1 MTELQELV
9 IERQSVAAQLGL
21 ASPVAVSLS
30 GLTVRVLDPASQFL
44 VTGGPALAPNTV
56 ESSDPCW
63 VWLAPN
69 RCLVVAEA
77 SMAATPDA
85 PFVSDVTDG
94 LALFEIAGPCVA
106 DIVAMGCT
114 IDSDALR
121 PGHAAQ
127 TVFAGLKVILY
138 GHGVAVRLHVERP
151 LARFLLDWLRQAASA
166 IG

>member
-1 MTELQELV
+1 MTELQELSV
-9 IERQSVAAQLGL
+9 ERQSVAAQLGL
-21 ASPVAVSLS
+21 GSPVAASLP
-30 GLTVRVLDPASQFL
+30 GLTVRVLDPASQLL

-56 ESSDPCW
+56 EGSDPCRG
-63 VWLAPN
+63 WLAPN
-69 RCLVVAEA
+69 RCLVVAKTV
-77 SMAATPDA
+77 AAPALDA

-94 LALFEIAGPCVA
+94 LALFEIAGPRAA
-106 DIVAMGCT
+106 DIITMGCT
-114 IDSDALR
+114 IDPSALA

-127 TVFAGLKVILY
+127 TIFAGLKVILY